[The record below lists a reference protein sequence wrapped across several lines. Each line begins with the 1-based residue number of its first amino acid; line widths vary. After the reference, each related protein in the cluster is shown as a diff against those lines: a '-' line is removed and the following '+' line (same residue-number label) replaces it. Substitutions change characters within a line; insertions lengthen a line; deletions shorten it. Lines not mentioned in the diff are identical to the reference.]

1 VADGDSPEIFI
12 SYARSAQPQAG
23 AIADALRAGGYS
35 VWWDD
40 DLPAHRAYNDVIA
53 ERLNSAKAVLVV
65 WSRDGAS
72 SEWVRAEADAARHG
86 RKLVQLSID
95 GVMPPMPFN
104 QIQCPA
110 LRDWNGR
117 TDEPAWRK
125 IERSIAE
132 LVRGTRSEPARPA
145 AAAATA
151 AAGSTSICVLPFV
164 NMSADAEQEYFSDGI
179 TEDLITDLSK
189 ISSLGVIARN
199 TSFTFKGKSVEARS
213 LGLEL
218 GVSHILEGSVR
229 KSGSRLRIS
238 AQLIDAANGQH
249 LWAERYDRE
258 LADIFDVQDELSQ
271 AIVAALKLKLL
282 PAEKKAIERRGTDNA
297 EAYNLYLMAR
307 QYWVAGNDGD
317 WKREELIIRICE
329 RAIGIDPGYAHA
341 WALMAIAQTHLRFRQ
356 GRPDVNGLEAA
367 DRALA
372 LDPDL
377 AEAHAVRAW
386 HLLEQGQQENA
397 GQEIATALR
406 LDPESWEVNKVAGK
420 VLFIQGRLK
429 EAAACYQKAAEL
441 MDMDYHAAGMVESC
455 YKGMGDADA
464 RAGAARITLSRV
476 EKALESNPRD
486 ASAIAN
492 GAISLAI
499 SGEPERSREWA
510 ERALALEPENY
521 ILRYNIACTFVELG
535 DRDRAL
541 DLIGDSLSH
550 LGKDHIRHTQADPD
564 IAVVRD
570 HPRFARM
577 IADAKE
583 RLQVGGS

>member
-1 VADGDSPEIFI
+1 MADGDSPEIFI
-12 SYARSAQPQAG
+12 SYARSAQPQAS
-23 AIADALRAGGYS
+23 AIAAALRASGYS
-35 VWWDD
+35 VWWDA
-40 DLPAHRAYNDVIA
+40 DLPAHRAYNDVIE

-95 GVMPPMPFN
+95 GVIPPMPFN

-110 LRDWNGR
+110 LRDWDGT

-125 IERSIAE
+125 VERSIAE
-132 LVRGTRSEPARPA
+132 LVHGTGSELARPA
-145 AAAATA
+145 AAAPSAIP
-151 AAGSTSICVLPFV
+151 STSICVLPFV

-199 TSFTFKGKSVEARS
+199 TSFTFKGQSVEARS
-213 LGLEL
+213 LGHEL
-218 GVSHILEGSVR
+218 AVSHILEGSVR
-229 KSGSRLRIS
+229 KSGNRLRIS
-238 AQLIDAANGQH
+238 AQLIDAATGQH

-258 LADIFDVQDELSQ
+258 LADIFDIQDELSR

-282 PAEKKAIERRGTDNA
+282 PEEKKAIERRGTDNA

-329 RAIGIDPGYAHA
+329 RAIGIDPGYAHG

-356 GRPDVNGLEAA
+356 GKREANGLEAA
-367 DRALA
+367 ERALS

-377 AEAHAVRAW
+377 AEAHAVKAW
-386 HLLEQGQQENA
+386 HLLEQGQQEDA
-397 GQEIATALR
+397 GREIAAALR

-420 VLFIQGRLK
+420 VLFIQGRLR
-429 EAAACYQKAAEL
+429 EAAACYEKAAAL

-455 YKGMGDADA
+455 YKGMGDGDG
-464 RAGAARITLSRV
+464 RSRAARVTLARV

-499 SGEPERSREWA
+499 IGETERSREWA
-510 ERALALEPENY
+510 ERALVLEPENY
-521 ILRYNIACTFVELG
+521 ILRYNIACTFVQLG
-535 DRDRAL
+535 DHDRAL
-541 DLIGDSLSH
+541 DLVGDSLSH

-564 IAVVRD
+564 IAVIRD
-570 HPRFARM
+570 NPRFARM
-577 IADAKE
+577 IADAKG
-583 RLQVGGS
+583 RLQVD

>member
-1 VADGDSPEIFI
+1 MADGDSPEIFI
-12 SYARSAQPQAG
+12 SYARSAQPQAS
-23 AIADALRAGGYS
+23 AIADALRASGYS

-53 ERLNSAKAVLVV
+53 ERLNTAKAVLVV
-65 WSRDGAS
+65 WSRDGAN

-110 LRDWNGR
+110 LRDWNGK

-125 IERSIAE
+125 IERSLAE
-132 LVRGTRSEPARPA
+132 LVRGIRSDPVRPA
-145 AAAATA
+145 LASAPGAT
-151 AAGSTSICVLPFV
+151 GSASICVLPFV

-199 TSFTFKGKSVEARS
+199 TSFTFKGQSVEARS
-213 LGLEL
+213 LGHEL

-229 KSGSRLRIS
+229 KSGNRLRIS
-238 AQLIDAANGQH
+238 AQLIDTATGQH
-249 LWAERYDRE
+249 VWAERYDRE
-258 LADIFDVQDELSQ
+258 LADIFDIQDELSQ

-282 PAEKKAIERRGTDNA
+282 PTGKKAIERRGTDNA

-329 RAIGIDPGYAHA
+329 RAIGIDPAYAHA

-356 GRPDVNGLEAA
+356 GRPDINGLEAA
-367 DRALA
+367 ERALS

-386 HLLEQGQQENA
+386 HRLEQGQQDDA
-397 GQEIATALR
+397 GREIAAALR

-429 EAAACYQKAAEL
+429 EAAACYEKAAEL

-455 YKGMGDADA
+455 YRGMGDADG
-464 RAGAARITLSRV
+464 RVRAARMTLSRV

-492 GAISLAI
+492 GTMSLAI
-499 SGEPERSREWA
+499 SGEPDRAREWA
-510 ERALALEPENY
+510 GRALALEPENY
-521 ILRYNIACTFVELG
+521 ILRYNLACAYVELG
-535 DRDRAL
+535 DHDRAL
-541 DLIGDSLSH
+541 DLIEDSLSH

-577 IADAKE
+577 ISDAKK
-583 RLQVGGS
+583 RLQVAGP

>member
-1 VADGDSPEIFI
+1 MADGDSPEIFI
-12 SYARSAQPQAG
+12 SYARSAQPQAS
-23 AIADALRAGGYS
+23 AIAEALRAGGYS

-95 GVMPPMPFN
+95 GVIPPMPFN

-110 LRDWNGR
+110 LRDWNGK

-132 LVRGTRSEPARPA
+132 LVRGTRSEPTRPA
-145 AAAATA
+145 GAVARGAS
-151 AAGSTSICVLPFV
+151 GSTSICVLPFV

-199 TSFTFKGKSVEARS
+199 TSFTFKGQSVEARS

-229 KSGSRLRIS
+229 KSGNRLRIS
-238 AQLIDAANGQH
+238 AQLIDTATGQH

-258 LADIFDVQDELSQ
+258 LADIFDIQDELSQ

-282 PAEKKAIERRGTDNA
+282 PAEKQAIERRGTENA

-356 GRPDVNGLEAA
+356 GRPDMNGLESAE
-367 DRALA
+367 RALS

-377 AEAHAVRAW
+377 AEAHAVKAW
-386 HLLEQGQQENA
+386 HLVEQGRQEDA
-397 GQEIATALR
+397 GRETATALR

-420 VLFIQGRLK
+420 VHFIQGQLQ

-455 YKGMGDADA
+455 YKGMGDFAA
-464 RAGAARITLSRV
+464 RARAAKVTLARV

-521 ILRYNIACTFVELG
+521 ILRYNIACTYVELG
-535 DRDRAL
+535 DHDRAL
-541 DLIGDSLSH
+541 DLIEDSLSH

-564 IAVVRD
+564 IAIVRD
-570 HPRFARM
+570 NPRFARM
-577 IADAKE
+577 IADAKN
-583 RLQVGGS
+583 RLQVEGA

>member
-1 VADGDSPEIFI
+1 MADRDSPEIFI
-12 SYARSAQPQAG
+12 SYARSAQPQAS
-23 AIADALRAGGYS
+23 AIADALRASGYS

-53 ERLNSAKAVLVV
+53 ERLNTAKAVLVV
-65 WSRDGAS
+65 WSRDGAN

-110 LRDWNGR
+110 LRDWNGK

-125 IERSIAE
+125 IERSLAE
-132 LVRGTRSEPARPA
+132 LVRGIRSDPVRPA
-145 AAAATA
+145 LASAPGAT
-151 AAGSTSICVLPFV
+151 GSASICVLPFV

-199 TSFTFKGKSVEARS
+199 TSFTFKGQSVEARS
-213 LGLEL
+213 LGHEL

-229 KSGSRLRIS
+229 KSGNRLRIS
-238 AQLIDAANGQH
+238 AQLIDTATGQH
-249 LWAERYDRE
+249 VWAERYDRE
-258 LADIFDVQDELSQ
+258 LADIFDIQDELSQ

-356 GRPDVNGLEAA
+356 GRPDINGLEAA
-367 DRALA
+367 ERALS

-386 HLLEQGQQENA
+386 HRLEQGQQDDA
-397 GQEIATALR
+397 GREIAAALR

-429 EAAACYQKAAEL
+429 EAAACYEKAAEL

-455 YKGMGDADA
+455 YRGMGDADG
-464 RAGAARITLSRV
+464 RVRAARMTLSRV

-492 GAISLAI
+492 GTMSLAI
-499 SGEPERSREWA
+499 SGEPDRAREWA
-510 ERALALEPENY
+510 GRALALEPENY
-521 ILRYNIACTFVELG
+521 ILRYNLACAYVELG
-535 DRDRAL
+535 DHDRAL
-541 DLIGDSLSH
+541 DLIEDSLSH

-577 IADAKE
+577 ISDAKK
-583 RLQVGGS
+583 RLQVAGS

>member
-12 SYARSAQPQAG
+12 SYARSAQPEAS
-23 AIADALRAGGYS
+23 AIAAALRGSGYS

-40 DLPAHRAYNDVIA
+40 DLPAHRAYNDVIE
-53 ERLNSAKAVLVV
+53 ERLKSAKAVLVV

-86 RKLVQLSID
+86 HKLVQLSID
-95 GVMPPMPFN
+95 GVIPPMPFN

-110 LRDWNGR
+110 LRDWNGV

-132 LVRGTRSEPARPA
+132 LVRGTRSESARPA
-145 AAAATA
+145 VAAAPG

-189 ISSLGVIARN
+189 IASLGVIARN
-199 TSFTFKGKSVEARS
+199 TSFTFKGQSVEARS
-213 LGLEL
+213 LGQQLA
-218 GVSHILEGSVR
+218 VSHILEGSVR
-229 KSGSRLRIS
+229 KSGNRLRIN
-238 AQLIDAANGQH
+238 AQLIDAATGQH

-258 LADIFDVQDELSQ
+258 LADIFDIQDELSQ

-282 PAEKKAIERRGTDNA
+282 PAAKKAAERRGTDNA

-329 RAIGIDPGYAHA
+329 RAIGIDPAYAHA

-367 DRALA
+367 ERALS

-386 HLLEQGQQENA
+386 HLLEQGQQEDA
-397 GQEIATALR
+397 GREIAAALR

-429 EAAACYQKAAEL
+429 DAATCYRKATEL

-455 YKGMGDADA
+455 CRGLGDMDG
-464 RAGAARITLSRV
+464 RFQAAKVTLSRV
-476 EKALESNPRD
+476 EKALEFNPRD

-499 SGEPERSREWA
+499 IGESERSREWA

-521 ILRYNIACTFVELG
+521 ILRYNIACTYVELG
-535 DRDRAL
+535 DQARAL
-541 DLIGDSLSH
+541 DLIEDSLSH
-550 LGKDHIRHTQADPD
+550 LGKDHIRHSQADPD

-577 IADAKE
+577 IADAKD
-583 RLQVGGS
+583 RLQVDRA